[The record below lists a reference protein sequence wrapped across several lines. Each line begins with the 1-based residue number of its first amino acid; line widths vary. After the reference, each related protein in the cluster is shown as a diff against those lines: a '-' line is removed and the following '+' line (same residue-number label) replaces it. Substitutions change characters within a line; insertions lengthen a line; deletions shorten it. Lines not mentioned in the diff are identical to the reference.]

1 MAALANPT
9 PPSLSVTVTSTVSVP
24 ATAYVWV
31 AVIAL
36 DWAVTVPVVAA
47 ELSPQAIVYDHG
59 PSFTPASENVALNVK
74 LAPAVALWALAVTTG
89 GTLAMVTLAV
99 AGALAAPRASVT

>member
-1 MAALANPT
+1 MAALADPT
-9 PPSLSVTVTSTVSVP
+9 PPSLSVTVTSAVSVP

-47 ELSPQAIVYDHG
+47 ELSPHAIVYDHG

-74 LAPAVALWALAVTTG
+74 LAPALAV
-89 GTLAMVTLAV
+89 
-99 AGALAAPRASVT
+99 